1 MYSAKNELNVGIMT
15 QPHAQFST
23 RPDEALQRLMDGNK
37 RFLQGFDAPDSF
49 KYQDL
54 SIRHKQHPY
63 ACILGCADSRVSPEH
78 AFDES
83 HGNLFVTRVAG
94 NVVTP
99 EILASLEYGTSVLG
113 ASLIM
118 VLGHSGCGA
127 VHASIDAVSVQA
139 QFLGQI
145 GHLLK
150 SLEPAILESRHTNP
164 ETWMEHAI
172 IQNVLRNV
180 EILRQSEPVLAGLI
194 RAGRLKVAG
203 GVYHLENG
211 QVSLLSE

>member
-1 MYSAKNELNVGIMT
+1 M
-15 QPHAQFST
+15 AQSQT
-23 RPDEALQRLMDGNK
+23 HSSITPDEALQRLMEGNK
-37 RFLQGFDAPDSF
+37 RFLDGFDAPDSF
-49 KYQDL
+49 QYQDL
-54 SIRHKQHPY
+54 RVRHEQHPY

-113 ASLIM
+113 ASVIM

-127 VHASIDAVSVQA
+127 VHASIDAVSKQS
-139 QFLGQI
+139 QFQGHI

-150 SLEPAILESRHTNP
+150 SLEPAIVDSRHTHPN
-164 ETWMEHAI
+164 TWMEHAV
-172 IQNVLRNV
+172 IQNVRRNV
-180 EILRQSEPVLAGLI
+180 LILSQSEPVLVDLI
-194 RAGRLKVAG
+194 RAGKLKIVG

-211 QVSLLSE
+211 QVRLLSEA

>member
-1 MYSAKNELNVGIMT
+1 MAQSHT
-15 QPHAQFST
+15 QSPIS
-23 RPDEALQRLMDGNK
+23 PDEALRRLMDGNK

-49 KYQDL
+49 QYQDL
-54 SIRHKQHPY
+54 RIRHEQHPY

-83 HGNLFVTRVAG
+83 HGNLFVARVAG
-94 NVVTP
+94 NMVTP

-127 VHASIDAVSVQA
+127 VHASIDSVSKQA
-139 QFLGQI
+139 KFEGHI
-145 GHLLK
+145 DHLLK
-150 SLEPAILESRHTNP
+150 SLEPAILDARHAHP
-164 ETWMEHAI
+164 GTWMEQAVM
-172 IQNVLRNV
+172 QNVRRNV
-180 EILRQSEPVLAGLI
+180 QILSQSEPVLAGLV
-194 RAGRLKVAG
+194 RGGKLKVVG

-211 QVSLLSE
+211 QISLLDEN